1 MSGRK
6 SKPTALK
13 IAQGNPGNRK
23 LNKNEPKP
31 SGIPECP
38 STLDEEAKIEWE
50 RISKQLIAMGLLTSV
65 DRAALSAYCTAWS
78 HFIEAEANVQKF
90 GMVIK
95 SPRGAGFPIQN
106 PYLGISN
113 IAMTQMR
120 QFLIEFGMS
129 PASRTRLN
137 VGGSP
142 DMVDPFETFM
152 QSISTNPTL
161 DAADI
166 DIIESESE

>member
-13 IAQGNPGNRK
+13 IAQGNPGGRP

-31 SGIPECP
+31 SGLPECP
-38 STLDEEAKIEWE
+38 STLDEEAKVEWE
-50 RISKQLIAMGLLTSV
+50 RISKQLVAMGLLTSV
-65 DRAALSAYCTAWS
+65 DRAALAAYCTAWS

-129 PASRTRLN
+129 PASRSRLN
-137 VGGSP
+137 VTGSEF
-142 DMVDPFETFM
+142 MEDPFETFM
-152 QSISTNPTL
+152 KTISAEPTL
-161 DAADI
+161 DVPNVDLT
-166 DIIESESE
+166 ESDK